1 MTATREAVATRATG
15 ETGATEWPE
24 ERSEER
30 SGERSGERS
39 DERSDERLDKA
50 DHHFCWV
57 GSEARVD
64 RSIGR
69 FRGQNTDQTPSSGRS
84 SCGAAANVTAR

>member
-15 ETGATEWPE
+15 GTGATEWPD
-24 ERSEER
+24 ERSEEPLD
-30 SGERSGERS
+30 ERS

>member
-1 MTATREAVATRATG
+1 MRATG
-15 ETGATEWPE
+15 ETGETGATGWSD

-30 SGERSGERS
+30 PEEPL
-39 DERSDERLDKA
+39 DERSDDRLDKA